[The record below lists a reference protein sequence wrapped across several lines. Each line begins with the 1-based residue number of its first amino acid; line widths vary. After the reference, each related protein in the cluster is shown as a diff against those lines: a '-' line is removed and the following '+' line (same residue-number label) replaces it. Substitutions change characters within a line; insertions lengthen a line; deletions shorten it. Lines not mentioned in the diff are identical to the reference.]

1 MILAQI
7 NIQDKFAPAKNVDS
21 IGKLLTVALPLMMT
35 GAGLLAL
42 GMSLYGA
49 FMYLT
54 HGDNPEEL
62 KKAKLI
68 IVYSVIGLFIVIV
81 SFVAVQVIG
90 KILNIPKII

>member
-35 GAGLLAL
+35 GAALLAL

-49 FMYLT
+49 FRYLT

-62 KKAKLI
+62 KKAQLI
-68 IVYSVIGLFIVIV
+68 IVYSVIGLFVVVV
-81 SFVAVQVIG
+81 SFVAIQVIG